1 VTIASAAT
9 VNIGAAAGNTI
20 SVTGTTT
27 ITAFDTIAAGA
38 KRMII
43 FAGALTLTH
52 NATSLILP
60 GAADIVTAAG
70 DVANFIS
77 LGSGNWRC
85 VGYERVNWNQL
96 AGYSETLETMSALN
110 IDVSSSNVKK
120 KVMAAAST
128 FTISGATSGRSH
140 SFTLLIEGGTTYVA
154 TWPASFKWLGGVP
167 TLTAKDVITGFS
179 IDGGTQWIVSYAG
192 SYA

>member
-1 VTIASAAT
+1 

-60 GAADIVTAAG
+60 GGADILTAAG

-85 VGYERVNWNQL
+85 VGYERASFNQFS
-96 AGYSETLETMSALN
+96 GYSETLETMAALA
-110 IDVSSSNVKK
+110 IDVSTSNVKK
-120 KVMAAAST
+120 KVMSANST
-128 FTISGATSGRSH
+128 FTITGATSGRSH
-140 SFTLLIEGGTTYVA
+140 SFTLFIEGGTTYLA
-154 TWPASFKWLGGVP
+154 TWPASFKWINGAP
-167 TLTAKDVITGFS
+167 TLTAKDVINGVS
-179 IDGGTQWIVSYAG
+179 LDGGTQWIVWYGG
-192 SYA
+192 SYV